1 MKKITLL
8 LAALMGFSAAVMA
21 DNLVKNGDF
30 KHQTSKG
37 VAFNWSPFKPKD
49 AVVKYF
55 ASGAPQGGYAQFTI
69 ATAGNFSLRQNMT
82 PVLRPNTKYKV
93 SFKIRGRD
101 FTAKAL
107 GMLFINAGWSKNTGV
122 KNLVA
127 TAEWKEYKLEFATP
141 DYNRYVFLTF
151 FGNSAKGVIEL
162 ADVAVEAIDPDN

>member
-1 MKKITLL
+1 MKKISLL
-8 LAALMGFSAAVMA
+8 FAVLMGFAVAVHA

-55 ASGAPQGGYAQFTI
+55 TSGAPNGGYAQFVMP
-69 ATAGNFSLRQNMT
+69 TAGNFSLRQNMT
-82 PVLRPNTKYKV
+82 PVLRPNTKYKI
-93 SFKIRGRD
+93 SFKVRGRD

-107 GMLFINAGWSKNTGV
+107 GMLFINEGWSKDAGV
-122 KNLVA
+122 KNLTA
-127 TAEWKEYKLEFATP
+127 TPEWKEYKLEFATP

-151 FGNSAKGVIEL
+151 FGNTAKGTIEV
-162 ADVAVEAIDPDN
+162 ADIEVKAINVDN